1 MFLIGV
7 VPSVAYGVIALR
19 LPESPRHLLAKQD
32 EQGARAV
39 LEQTTPRD
47 EIDDEVGDIKDT
59 IKEDAEN
66 AEKAHLRGH
75 VLGLQPVVWAGIVL
89 SVLQQFVGI
98 NVIFYYST
106 TLWNAVGFKDSFAIS
121 VVSAIINVAVTFVA
135 IAIVDKV
142 GRRPMLLAG
151 SAGMTIALA
160 AVAIAFSQAHTGAGG
175 AVSLPNP
182 WGIVAL
188 IGANLFVIC
197 FGATWGPLVWV
208 LLGEMFPNR
217 IRAKALGV
225 AAAAQWIANF
235 AVTLTFPPLAN
246 LSLVFT
252 YGLYAA
258 FALISLLF
266 VFFLIP
272 ETKGVTLE
280 AMGGLAFGRKARLAA
295 KEAAH

>member
-1 MFLIGV
+1 
-7 VPSVAYGVIALR
+7 
-19 LPESPRHLLAKQD
+19 
-32 EQGARAV
+32 
-39 LEQTTPRD
+39 
-47 EIDDEVGDIKDT
+47 
-59 IKEDAEN
+59 
-66 AEKAHLRGH
+66 

-121 VVSAIINVAVTFVA
+121 VFSAVLNVAVTFVA

-142 GRRPMLLAG
+142 GRRPLLLTG
-151 SAGMTIALA
+151 SIGMVIALA
-160 AVAIAFSQAHTGAGG
+160 AVAISFSQAQTGSSG

-188 IGANLFVIC
+188 IGANLFVIS

-225 AAAAQWIANF
+225 AAAAQWLANF
-235 AVTLTFPPLAN
+235 AVTLTFPPLSSF
-246 LSLVFT
+246 SLPFT
-252 YGLYAA
+252 YGLYTL

-280 AMGGLAFGRKARLAA
+280 DMGGLAFGRKARLAA
-295 KEAAH
+295 KEAARS